1 MRVFSVLLC
10 VVAASA
16 RMSVQE
22 NRRADRAAKKRFTMK
37 CRRMPGGC
45 GGKMAM
51 RLWKAMQHNDDRHG
65 PPPLPPPSDRCV
77 LIPACAFSW
86 DALDV
91 TNDTACGWAKCYI
104 KSLQGEREDEG
115 WLVGNREWETRAR
128 TGFFRQWSRAWA
140 FAEELRAHFGV
151 DHLLR
156 GPPFLATLSHVQARY
171 LNARIQALDRQK
183 QPKWS
188 NPHRTVRMIQLE
200 IGGAK
205 QYYPAGPHPVQAVH
219 SCSWPECMELRCE
232 PLGFDGSLSTTAQ
245 AIKGFVANAPNKK
258 KLFLGIKQNFSLVI
272 AMVKAHPCLR
282 ADFQVYLRNDGV
294 WFNIDLDRCGD
305 HSPFSDKEKIK
316 LAQLPGL
323 CGKRSS
329 QLILDEAFEQ
339 LTGEL
344 SLHVSDS
351 GN

>member
-1 MRVFSVLLC
+1 
-10 VVAASA
+10 
-16 RMSVQE
+16 
-22 NRRADRAAKKRFTMK
+22 
-37 CRRMPGGC
+37 
-45 GGKMAM
+45 M
-51 RLWKAMQHNDDRHG
+51 RLT
-65 PPPLPPPSDRCV
+65 V
-77 LIPACAFSW
+77 LHLHASLAVLGLRPARRFSW

-128 TGFFRQWSRAWA
+128 TGFLRQWSRAWA

-316 LAQLPGL
+316 MAQLPGL

-329 QLILDEAFEQ
+329 QLILDKAFEQ

-344 SLHVSDS
+344 ALHVSDS

>member
-128 TGFFRQWSRAWA
+128 TGFLRQWSRAWA

-151 DHLLR
+151 DHLLS

-200 IGGAK
+200 IGGAT

-232 PLGFDGSLSTTAQ
+232 PLSFDGSLSTTAQ

-329 QLILDEAFEQ
+329 QLILDKAFEQ

-344 SLHVSDS
+344 ALHVSDS

>member
-1 MRVFSVLLC
+1 MCSSFWPGYFVSPPLAKFCNRLDKLSTRTRCTAAVVSSLTCLHAVDYHFVMHSVLLH
-10 VVAASA
+10 ASLAVPGLPRA
-16 RMSVQE
+16 RLF
-22 NRRADRAAKKRFTMK
+22 R
-37 CRRMPGGC
+37 
-45 GGKMAM
+45 
-51 RLWKAMQHNDDRHG
+51 
-65 PPPLPPPSDRCV
+65 
-77 LIPACAFSW
+77 W

-115 WLVGNREWETRAR
+115 WLVGNREWNTWGLQHARA
-128 TGFFRQWSRAWA
+128 GFLTQWSRAWA
-140 FAEELRAHFGV
+140 FAQELRAHFGV

-156 GPPFLATLSHVQARY
+156 GPPFLATLSHVQARS

-188 NPHRTVRMIQLE
+188 NPHRTVRMAQLE

-232 PLGFDGSLSTTAQ
+232 PLGFDGSPSITAQ
-245 AIKGFVANAPNKK
+245 AIKGFVANAPNKR

-272 AMVKAHPCLR
+272 AMVKAYPCLR
-282 ADFQVYLRNDGV
+282 ADFQVYLRNDGA

-305 HSPFSDKEKIK
+305 HPPFSDQEKIK
-316 LAQLPGL
+316 LAQLPGP

-329 QLILDEAFEQ
+329 QLILDKAFEQ

-344 SLHVSDS
+344 SSHVSDS